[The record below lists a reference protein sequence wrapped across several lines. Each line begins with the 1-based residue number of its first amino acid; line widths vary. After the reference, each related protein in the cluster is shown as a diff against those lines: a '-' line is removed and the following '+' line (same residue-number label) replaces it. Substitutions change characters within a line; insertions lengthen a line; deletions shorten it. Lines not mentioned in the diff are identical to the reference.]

1 MSVLTAALPWWN
13 ERPEDLDACV
23 RGLANVADRLIA
35 LDGAYA
41 RYPGAT
47 PASPP
52 EQADAIRKA
61 AKDIGLDCLILT
73 PDKVWAGQVEK
84 RSHLLAMATVGS
96 DWIATVDADH
106 VVTANREHVRFVL
119 DRVKEDVLDVPY
131 RTPLNPDRTMKDAA
145 VGKWHVNQTESVQMI
160 PHLWRALPGL
170 RVERYHWW
178 YSAMKPGGRVWLWGG
193 DEHYDHVYHG
203 TMQQY
208 EVEHRTLFR
217 TADQIKASR
226 AFLNDRET
234 IVRETGQEDD
244 LPTLPR
250 PKFSYEMVP
259 W

>member
-1 MSVLTAALPWWN
+1 MIVTAALPWWG
-13 ERPEDLDACV
+13 ERPEDLDACI
-23 RGLANVADRLIA
+23 RGLAGVADRVIA

-47 PASPP
+47 ASSAPA
-52 EQADAIRKA
+52 EADAIRKA
-61 AKDIGLDCLILT
+61 AKDVGLDCLILT

-84 RSHLLAMATVGS
+84 RSHLLAAASVGS

-106 VVTANREHVRFVL
+106 VVTANREHVRYVL
-119 DRVKEDVLDVPY
+119 ERVREDVLEVPY
-131 RTPLNPDRTMKDAA
+131 RTPLNPARGIKDAA
-145 VGKWHVNQTESVQMI
+145 VGKWHIDQAEGVQFI
-160 PHLWRALPGL
+160 PHLWRVLPGL

-178 YSAMKPGGRVWLWGG
+178 YSAMKPLGRVWLWGG
-193 DEHYDHVYHG
+193 DGRYPGTYHG
-203 TMQQY
+203 RMDEY

-217 TADQIKASR
+217 TKEQIRASR

-234 IVRETGQEDD
+234 VVKETGQEDD